1 MMSHVKHR
9 TTAEQRLAVRT
20 IWACTR
26 KETHSAEFIAV
37 VFDLSRPTVL
47 DLCATVPRLG
57 GKFTDPEILRPLWA
71 ADRQRRGLSVS
82 DQDWGRA
89 VAESQTHIGQR
100 LAASSDACVALIQR
114 EIAA

>member
-1 MMSHVKHR
+1 MSHVKHR

-57 GKFTDPEILRPLWA
+57 KGFTDPEILRPLWT
-71 ADRQRRGLSVS
+71 ADRERKGLPVS
-82 DQDWGRA
+82 DQAWRRA
-89 VAESQTHIGQR
+89 VAESQSYIGQR

-114 EIAA
+114 KIAA

>member
-1 MMSHVKHR
+1 MSHVKHR
-9 TTAEQRLAVRT
+9 ITAEQRLAVRT

-47 DLCATVPRLG
+47 DLCAAVPRLG

-71 ADRQRRGLSVS
+71 ADRQRKGLPT
-82 DQDWGRA
+82 DDMAWRRA
-89 VAESQTHIGQR
+89 VAESQSYIGQR
-100 LAASSDACVALIQR
+100 LAESSDACIALIQR

>member
-1 MMSHVKHR
+1 MSYVKKR
-9 TTAEQRLAVRT
+9 LTDEQRLSVRT

-37 VFDLSRPTVL
+37 IFDLSRPTVL

-57 GKFTDPEILRPLWA
+57 GKFTDPAILRPLWA
-71 ADRQRRGLSVS
+71 ADRQRKGLPT
-82 DQDWGRA
+82 DDTAWRHA

-100 LAASSDACVALIQR
+100 LAVSSDACVALIQR